1 VGIELALVAVAAAFV
16 AALLGVYAASD
27 YVLERR
33 RVMQQLRTMESF
45 ELAPTDVRAREL
57 AAPARTRLIFP
68 GMRRVSAAA
77 RRLTPAGVN
86 ERLRQELVYA
96 GSPAGWDAERVLV
109 TKLLLAVSLTILGFS
124 FGVARFQQPIPAVLT
139 AAAGGFL
146 GWYAPEWLVRSR
158 AASRQEEIAR
168 ALPDALDLLSITVEA
183 GLGFDA
189 AVQRVSREM
198 GGPLGQE
205 LNRVVQEMRLG
216 KSRQAALRGL
226 SERSNVPALREFVL
240 AMVQADTF
248 GIAIT
253 QVLQVQADEM
263 RLKRRQAVE
272 ERAQRVPVKMIFPL
286 VLCIL
291 PATFVVL
298 AGPAV
303 LRILDVFGS
312 GQF

>member
-1 VGIELALVAVAAAFV
+1 VGIELALVAVTAAFV

-27 YVLERR
+27 YFLERR

-68 GMRRVSAAA
+68 GMRRTAAA
-77 RRLTPAGVN
+77 VRRLTPAGVT

-109 TKLLLAVSLTILGFS
+109 AKLLLAVSLTILGFS
-124 FGVARFQQPIPAVLT
+124 FGVARFQQPVLAILT
-139 AAAGGFL
+139 AAGGAFL

-158 AASRQEEIAR
+158 AASRQEEISR

-189 AVQRVSREM
+189 AVQRVSLEM

-226 SERSNVPALREFVL
+226 VDRTNVPALREFVL
-240 AMVQADTF
+240 AMVQADIF

-286 VLCIL
+286 IMCIL

-303 LRILDVFGS
+303 LRIIDVFGS